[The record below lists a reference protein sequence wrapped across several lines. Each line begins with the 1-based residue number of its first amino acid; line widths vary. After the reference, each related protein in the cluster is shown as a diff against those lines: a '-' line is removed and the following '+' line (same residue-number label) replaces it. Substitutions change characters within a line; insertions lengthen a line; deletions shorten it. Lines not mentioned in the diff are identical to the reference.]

1 MEVSVCFRLYII
13 RDALWNCSTHCSSI
27 LSLWRRWD
35 MQLLHFLK
43 KLVRNK
49 LSGMGLKN
57 LNNDMNFLPALIFC
71 NISQEN
77 ASYISMADRN
87 TEVHNEPWKIQ
98 SMSHGRHSE
107 QLVETVEENH
117 LIHHWFHR
125 QVPLLRT
132 SDNPGIMK
140 LLNLNSSCNKNER
153 LLTTYDIY

>member
-1 MEVSVCFRLYII
+1 MKIIFRKNLNQNDRPLVRRFFITCKHLNHCLNGQLSREHLMEVGVCLRLYII
-13 RDALWNCSTHCSSI
+13 RDALWNCCTHCSSI

-49 LSGMGLKN
+49 LSGMDLKK

-87 TEVHNEPWKIQ
+87 TEVHNEPW
-98 SMSHGRHSE
+98 
-107 QLVETVEENH
+107 
-117 LIHHWFHR
+117 
-125 QVPLLRT
+125 
-132 SDNPGIMK
+132 
-140 LLNLNSSCNKNER
+140 
-153 LLTTYDIY
+153 